1 MKTPVLLLTILV
13 SAAIGGTIV
22 YFITA
27 HQAPPIPVA
36 AAPAPTESPVPT
48 PPTPAPAPVQA
59 APAPATP
66 VAATPTPAAIDANAA
81 VPAKSEADIAFGKL
95 IDKLISTNLSGAD
108 KHNLFEQLRKNG
120 QLDQAIAALQQREA
134 ADPTNPEIPTTIG
147 EAQLNKVRALHDS
160 GDTDT
165 TDLGILAMQADQ
177 NFNAALKLDP
187 NNYEAQLVKSISMT
201 YWPADPTRDPQV
213 VQTLSSLIDQ
223 QGNMPANPD
232 FAQTYLYLGNEYQ
245 KIGQPAQAMATWQL
259 GLQKYPDNTALQ
271 QKISGTG
278 TQ

>member
-1 MKTPVLLLTILV
+1 MKTPVLLLIILV
-13 SAAIGGTIV
+13 SAALGGTIV
-22 YFITA
+22 YFATA
-27 HQAPPIPVA
+27 HKALPTPVAAAPAESPTPSPPAAAPAPVQPAPAPAPVA
-36 AAPAPTESPVPT
+36 AAPAPAAADTN
-48 PPTPAPAPVQA
+48 AA
-59 APAPATP
+59 APA
-66 VAATPTPAAIDANAA
+66 
-81 VPAKSEADIAFGKL
+81 KSDADIAFGKL

-165 TDLGILAMQADQ
+165 SDLGILAMEADQ